1 MRWLL
6 LSSLLVVGCSS
17 KSVAPTVVP
26 VASATP
32 AAEETTA
39 QGNGPCLARTAREAP
54 AGWTRGGTIA
64 IAVQSGR
71 PTKLTLV
78 DAGGKT
84 LASET
89 PVDEKDIAKQITSL
103 TCRAGTW
110 LAIPGAPPPRDKADA
125 EVTFALYRPA
135 KSDEA
140 ADVALLCTMPREAA
154 DPSADESQRAAIA
167 AEVYSER
174 LSTVRYRSW
183 FYELDR
189 ELGAA
194 QSDTDR
200 ITVKQRNGTKLASLL
215 KASKAAPPDCWF
227 AKVLNA
233 AKR

>member
-6 LSSLLVVGCSS
+6 LSLLAVGCSS
-17 KSVAPTVVP
+17 KSQAPTVVP
-26 VASATP
+26 VTRATP
-32 AAEETTA
+32 AEDGAPA
-39 QGNGPCLARTAREAP
+39 QGNGPCLARTAREVP
-54 AGWTRGGTIA
+54 AGWTGGGTLVV
-64 IAVQSGR
+64 AVKSGR

-89 PVDEKDIAKQITSL
+89 PVDERDIAKQITSL
-103 TCRAGTW
+103 TCRANAW
-110 LAIPGAPPPRDKADA
+110 LAVPGTPPPRDKADA
-125 EVTFALYRPA
+125 EVSFTLHRPA
-135 KSDEA
+135 RSDEA

-154 DPSADESQRAAIA
+154 DPSADEPQRAAIA

-174 LSTVRYRSW
+174 LTTVRYRSW

-200 ITVKQRNGTKLASLL
+200 ITVKQKHGAKLASLL
-215 KASKAAPPDCWF
+215 GTSKAAPDCWF

>member
-6 LSSLLVVGCSS
+6 LSILAVGCSS
-17 KSVAPTVVP
+17 KATPAVVP

-32 AAEETTA
+32 AADETPA

-54 AGWTRGGTIA
+54 PGWTRGGTLA

-84 LASET
+84 VASET

-103 TCRAGTW
+103 TCRANAW
-110 LAIPGAPPPRDKADA
+110 LAVPGTPPPRDKTDA
-125 EVTFALYRPA
+125 EVSFTLYRPA
-135 KSDEA
+135 KNDEA
-140 ADVALLCTMPREAA
+140 ADVALLCTMPKEAA

-174 LSTVRYRSW
+174 LSTIRYRSW

-194 QSDTDR
+194 QSETDR
-200 ITVKQRNGTKLASLL
+200 ITVKQNNGAKLASLL
-215 KASKAAPPDCWF
+215 KTSKAPPDCWF

>member
-1 MRWLL
+1 M
-6 LSSLLVVGCSS
+6 
-17 KSVAPTVVP
+17 
-26 VASATP
+26 
-32 AAEETTA
+32 

-54 AGWTRGGTIA
+54 AGWTRSGSIA

-71 PTKLTLV
+71 PTKLTLA
-78 DAGGKT
+78 DAGGKA
-84 LASET
+84 LATET

-103 TCRAGTW
+103 ACRAGTW
-110 LAIPGAPPPRDKADA
+110 LAVPGTPPPRDKADA

-135 KSDEA
+135 KSDDA
-140 ADVALLCTMPREAA
+140 ADVALLCSMPKEAA

-194 QSDTDR
+194 QTDTDR
-200 ITVKQRNGTKLASLL
+200 ITVKQNNGVKLASLL
-215 KASKAAPPDCWF
+215 KASKAAPDCWF